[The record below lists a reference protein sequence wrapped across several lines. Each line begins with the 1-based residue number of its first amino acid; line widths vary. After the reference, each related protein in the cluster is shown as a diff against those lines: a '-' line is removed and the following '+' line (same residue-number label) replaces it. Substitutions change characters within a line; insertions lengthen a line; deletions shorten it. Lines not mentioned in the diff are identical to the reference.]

1 MKKIATILVFVFA
14 FTITTNAQQQKRGKL
29 SVDQIMKKMTKDLE
43 LTSEQ
48 QLQIKPIVEKEFK
61 ERKVMLEK
69 RKEMRESGERPTKA
83 QRQEMRELRIAK
95 VKEMDEKMKG
105 VLNEEQFTKYKQ
117 LQKEQQE
124 KRREGRR
131 EGRRNFK

>member
-1 MKKIATILVFVFA
+1 MKKITTILVFVFA

-29 SVDQIMKKMTKDLE
+29 SVDKIMKKMTKDLE

-48 QLQIKPIVEKEFK
+48 QLQIKPIVKKEFK
-61 ERKVMLEK
+61 ERKAMLEK

-83 QRQEMRELRIAK
+83 QRKEMRELRTTK
-95 VKEMDEKMKG
+95 EKEMDEKMKG

-124 KRREGRR
+124 KRREGI
-131 EGRRNFK
+131 RNFK